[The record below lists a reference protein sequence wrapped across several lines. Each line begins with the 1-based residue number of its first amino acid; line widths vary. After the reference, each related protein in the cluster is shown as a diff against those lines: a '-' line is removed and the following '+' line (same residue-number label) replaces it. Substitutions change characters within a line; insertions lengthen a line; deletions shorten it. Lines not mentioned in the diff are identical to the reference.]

1 MFVDEASFLVEVGLL
16 ERSLAGGWGTLGG
29 LEGSWRISGESL
41 RGPWGVLKGPWE
53 VLGSPGGPR
62 GQEFKS
68 PMCVFPK
75 SMLGVVSPRPGVAIP
90 KPLELVLDAGA
101 FCRSNCR
108 APPQLNTEE

>member
-53 VLGSPGGPR
+53 VLGGLGG
-62 GQEFKS
+62 S
-68 PMCVFPK
+68 
-75 SMLGVVSPRPGVAIP
+75 LGSLGGSGTG
-90 KPLELVLDAGA
+90 DW
-101 FCRSNCR
+101 
-108 APPQLNTEE
+108 